1 MIADFRDRIFMSINA
16 ESSDSFPT
24 NANPSSELTPSNTR
38 ETISGSLV
46 VSQQEKKVLAG
57 LTADAYEHPFD
68 RKALESLQK
77 MPGMALFFKKI
88 NEYGIDRQLRLQH
101 AGSYFRVTSRSFP
114 DFYELFTQA
123 CQILEILPIPDVYLF
138 RGLRDSYTIGV
149 EKPILC
155 FGMNVLES
163 FDSEELLYIIG
174 HELAHI
180 KSQHLL
186 YHQTA
191 TILPTLGT
199 LLNRTTMG
207 ISGLATSGIQL
218 GLYNWVMMATLTAD
232 RAGLLTCQNIRAAI
246 TSLMQFSGVSKR
258 YITPVLVEDFVEQ
271 AREFEESFG
280 NFNAFSKMFS
290 FMNDEMYPWAVM
302 RTSELLK
309 WYKSGE
315 YEALLHET
323 SFSDLKPTE
332 EWGFLSSW

>member
-1 MIADFRDRIFMSINA
+1 MSINT
-16 ESSDSFPT
+16 EDRDSFAFD
-24 NANPSSELTPSNTR
+24 ANFDSNLAPADSSEA
-38 ETISGSLV
+38 IAGSLV
-46 VSQQEKKVLAG
+46 VSQHNKTVLTG

-77 MPGMALFFKKI
+77 MPGMSLLFKKI
-88 NEYGIDRQLRLQH
+88 NQYGIDRQLRLQH
-101 AGSYFRVTSRSFP
+101 AGSYLQVTPRNFP
-114 DFYELFTQA
+114 DFYQTLTNG
-123 CQILEILPIPDVYLF
+123 CQILEISPIPSTYLF
-138 RGLRDSYTIGV
+138 QGLQNSYTIGV

-155 FGMNVLES
+155 FNMGVLES
-163 FDSEELLYIIG
+163 FDTDELLYIIG

-186 YHQTA
+186 YHQIA
-191 TILPTLGT
+191 TILPTLGS

-207 ISGLATSGIQL
+207 ISGLATTGIQWA
-218 GLYNWVMMATLTAD
+218 LYNWVMMATLTAD
-232 RAGLLTCQNIRAAI
+232 RAGLLASQNIRAVI
-246 TSLMQFSGVSKR
+246 TSLIQSAGIAKH

-271 AREFEESFG
+271 AREFEADFDNLDKISR
-280 NFNAFSKMFS
+280 MFS
-290 FMNDEMYPWAVM
+290 FMNEEKYPWSVM

-323 SFSDLKPTE
+323 SFSDLKPSE

>member
-1 MIADFRDRIFMSINA
+1 MSINSEHQDA
-16 ESSDSFPT
+16 FALEANFNSNLAPQDST
-24 NANPSSELTPSNTR
+24 EA
-38 ETISGSLV
+38 IGGSLTT
-46 VSQQEKKVLAG
+46 SRNDKKVLTG

-77 MPGMALFFKKI
+77 MPGMSLLFKKI

-114 DFYELFTQA
+114 DFYQTLTHA
-123 CQILEILPIPDVYLF
+123 CQILEISPLPDVYLF

-163 FDSEELLYIIG
+163 FDAEELLYIIG

-246 TSLMQFSGVSKR
+246 TSLIQFSGVAKS
-258 YITPVLVEDFVEQ
+258 YITPILVEDFVAQ
-271 AREFEESFG
+271 AREFEADFD

-290 FMNDEMYPWAVM
+290 FMNEEMYPWAVM

>member
-1 MIADFRDRIFMSINA
+1 MNENYSLDNNLDTVLDIVDSQTAIADSLIVASQEERRI
-16 ESSDSFPT
+16 
-24 NANPSSELTPSNTR
+24 LT
-38 ETISGSLV
+38 
-46 VSQQEKKVLAG
+46 G
-57 LTADAYEHPFD
+57 LTAEAYEHPFD

-77 MPGMALFFKKI
+77 MPGMSLLFKKI

-114 DFYELFTQA
+114 DFHQTLIKA
-123 CQILEILPIPDVYLF
+123 CQILEISPIPDVYLF
-138 RGLRDSYTIGV
+138 QGLRNSYTIGV
-149 EKPILC
+149 EAPILC

-163 FDSEELLYIIG
+163 FDPDELLYIIG

-207 ISGLATSGIQL
+207 ISGLATSGIQWA
-218 GLYNWVMMATLTAD
+218 LYNWVMMATFTAD
-232 RAGLLTCQNIRAAI
+232 RAGLLACQNIRAVI
-246 TSLMQFSGVSKR
+246 TSLLQGSGISKN
-258 YITPVLVEDFVEQ
+258 YITPILVEDFVAQ
-271 AREFEESFG
+271 AREFEADFDRLDK
-280 NFNAFSKMFS
+280 FAKMFT
-290 FMNDEMYPWAVM
+290 FMNEEQYPWSVM

-309 WYKSGE
+309 WYQSGE

-323 SFSDLKPTE
+323 SLADLKPTE

>member
-1 MIADFRDRIFMSINA
+1 MNA
-16 ESSDSFPT
+16 EPQDSSSL
-24 NANPSSELTPSNTR
+24 NANTNSELAPSNPR
-38 ETISGSLV
+38 EAIAGSLV
-46 VSQQEKKVLAG
+46 VSQHDKKVLAG

-77 MPGMALFFKKI
+77 MPGMSLLFKKI

-114 DFYELFTQA
+114 DFYQTLANA
-123 CQILEILPIPDVYLF
+123 CQILEISSIPDVYVY

-155 FGMNVLES
+155 FGMNVLQF
-163 FDSEELLYIIG
+163 FDSDELLYIIG

-246 TSLMQFSGVSKR
+246 TSLMQFSGVAKQ
-258 YITPVLVEDFVEQ
+258 YITPILVEDFVEQ
-271 AREFEESFG
+271 AREFEADFD

>member
-1 MIADFRDRIFMSINA
+1 MNENYSLDNNLDTVLDLVNSQTAIAD
-16 ESSDSFPT
+16 
-24 NANPSSELTPSNTR
+24 
-38 ETISGSLV
+38 SLV
-46 VSQQEKKVLAG
+46 VASQQDRKILTG

-77 MPGMALFFKKI
+77 MPGISLLFKKI
-88 NEYGIDRQLRLQH
+88 NEYGIDRQLRVQH
-101 AGSYFRVTSRSFP
+101 SGSYLKVTPRNFP
-114 DFYELFTQA
+114 DLQQALIKA
-123 CQILEILPIPDVYLF
+123 CQILEILTIPEIFLF
-138 RGLRDSYTIGV
+138 QGLRDSYTIGV

-155 FGMNVLES
+155 FSMSAIDS
-163 FDSEELLYIIG
+163 FDSEELLYTLG

-207 ISGLATSGIQL
+207 ISGLATSGIQFA
-218 GLYNWVMMATLTAD
+218 LYNWVMMATLTAD

-246 TSLMQFSGVSKR
+246 TSLIQAAGISKHH
-258 YITPVLVEDFVEQ
+258 ITPVLVEDFVEQ
-271 AREFEESFG
+271 AREFETDFDS
-280 NFNAFSKMFS
+280 FNALSKMFS
-290 FMNDEMYPWAVM
+290 FMNEEMYPWAVM

-323 SFSDLKPTE
+323 SLADLKPTE

>member
-1 MIADFRDRIFMSINA
+1 MSINT
-16 ESSDSFPT
+16 ENQDSFALE
-24 NANPSSELTPSNTR
+24 ANLTP
-38 ETISGSLV
+38 IGSHEAIAEYR
-46 VSQQEKKVLAG
+46 VSPQSPKRVLGG

-77 MPGMALFFKKI
+77 MPGMSLLFKKI
-88 NEYGIDRQLRLQH
+88 NEYGIDRQLRMQH
-101 AGSYFRVTSRSFP
+101 AGSYLRATSRNFP
-114 DFYELFTQA
+114 DFYQTLTNA
-123 CQILEILPIPDVYLF
+123 CQILEIAPIPDVYF
-138 RGLRDSYTIGV
+138 YQGGRDSYTIGV

-155 FGMNVLES
+155 FTMNVLDS
-163 FDSEELLYIIG
+163 FDSEELFYIIG

-186 YHQTA
+186 YHQIA
-191 TILPTLGT
+191 TMLPTLGK
-199 LLNRTTMG
+199 LLSRTTMG
-207 ISGLATSGIQL
+207 ISGLATSGLQL
-218 GLYNWVMMATLTAD
+218 ALYNWVMMSTLTAD
-232 RAGLLTCQNIRAAI
+232 RAGLLSCQNIRAAI
-246 TSLMQFSGVSKR
+246 TSLIQLAGVAKQ

-271 AREFEESFG
+271 AREFETDFD

-290 FMNDEMYPWAVM
+290 FMNEEMYPWSVM

-323 SFSDLKPTE
+323 SLADLHPTE